1 MPKTLVRVGNDG
13 SMLRLATSTEFS
25 KSIQLVQAVF
35 STWVTALVTSS
46 SPAKR
51 TTEIFLPGLRG
62 SSWSSR

>member
-1 MPKTLVRVGNDG
+1 MPKTLVRVGSDG
-13 SMLRLATSTEFS
+13 SVLKLATSMGFS

-35 STWVTALVTSS
+35 STWVNALVTSS

-51 TTEIFLPGLRG
+51 TTESFLPGLRG